1 MFGRQFEQVLGNGG
15 GNKQGN
21 TKIFATEQ
29 LSKQDIFDY
38 AQSLTGGK
46 PLIEIPT
53 APGRFYAKL
62 DDGSIVNLRNFSE
75 SSDKTKARWTID
87 IIGNE
92 KLNALQGKV
101 KKRTEIKF
109 R

>member
-1 MFGRQFEQVLGNGG
+1 MLHARRESLHSAISLV
-15 GNKQGN
+15 
-21 TKIFATEQ
+21 FATEK
-29 LSKQDIFDY
+29 LSEQEIFEY
-38 AQSLTGGK
+38 AQSLTAGK
-46 PLIEIPT
+46 TLTEIPT

-62 DDGSIVNLRNFSE
+62 DDGSIVNLRSFSE